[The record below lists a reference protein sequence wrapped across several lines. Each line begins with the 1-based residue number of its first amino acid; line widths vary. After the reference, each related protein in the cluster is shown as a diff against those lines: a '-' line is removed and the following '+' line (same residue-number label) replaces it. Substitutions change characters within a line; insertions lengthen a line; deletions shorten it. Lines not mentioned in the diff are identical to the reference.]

1 MAQDP
6 NLPEMR
12 LDPDGLYREET
23 FTDLRTGSVRRMV
36 PVTREGKDDPSRP
49 AFYEGH
55 ASLMTQR
62 GPLPLQFPID
72 ATSLEDALA
81 KFPDAARQ
89 ALAETLEQIRKLQRE
104 AQSSIVVPGGGGL
117 GSGGLGGGL
126 GGGLIKP

>member
-6 NLPEMR
+6 TLPDMR

-23 FTDLRTGSVRRMV
+23 FSDLRTGSVRRMV
-36 PVTREGKDDPSRP
+36 PVTRDGKDDPSRE
-49 AFYEGH
+49 AIYEGH

-62 GPLPLQFPID
+62 GPLPLQFHID
-72 ATSLEDALA
+72 ASTLDDALA

-89 ALAETLEQIRKLQRE
+89 ALAETLEQIRKMQRE
-104 AQSSIVVPGGGGL
+104 AQSSIVVPGGP
-117 GSGGLGGGL
+117 GGL

>member
-6 NLPEMR
+6 NLPDIR

-23 FTDLRTGSVRRMV
+23 FTDLRTGSVRRMI

-49 AFYEGH
+49 ALYEGH

-62 GPLPLQFPID
+62 GPLPLQFHID
-72 ATSLEDALA
+72 ASSLEDAMA
-81 KFPDAARQ
+81 KFPDMARE
-89 ALAETLEQIRKLQRE
+89 ALAETLEQIRKMQRE
-104 AQSSIVVPGGGGL
+104 AQSSIVVPGAGGMGP
-117 GSGGLGGGL
+117 GGL

>member
-6 NLPEMR
+6 NLPDIR
-12 LDPDGLYREET
+12 LDPNGLYRDEA
-23 FTDLRTGSVRRMV
+23 FTDLKAGSLRRMV

-49 AFYEGH
+49 VLYEGH

-62 GPLPLQFPID
+62 GPLPLQFHID
-72 ATSLEDALA
+72 AASLEEALA

-89 ALAETLEQIRKLQRE
+89 ALVETLEELRRLQRE
-104 AQSSIVVPGGGGL
+104 QQSSIVVPGAGGL
-117 GSGGLGGGL
+117 GAGGLG

>member
-1 MAQDP
+1 MVQDP
-6 NLPEMR
+6 NLPDMR
-12 LDPDGLYREET
+12 LDADALYREET
-23 FTDLRTGSVRRMV
+23 FTDLRAGSIRRMV

-62 GPLPLQFPID
+62 GPLPLQFHIE
-72 ATSLEDALA
+72 ANTLEEALA
-81 KFPDAARQ
+81 KFPDLAKE

-104 AQSSIVVPGGGGL
+104 AQSSIVVPGGGGGL
-117 GSGGLGGGL
+117 GGGGL